1 MQINILQWEQNNALT
16 IQEQALIDKMESQ
29 QQKVPQEKQKT
40 TSFQFLKK
48 HDKID
53 DDFYRLEIIQ
63 GQYQQKL
70 SSLQSITENLE
81 TICDQLKK
89 LNDDKDKIV
98 HKISQFHQEA
108 NIHINKQKELMEYQ
122 FQIQENIQ
130 YYYNIQKISRD
141 LENDDKKEI
150 NYQVLISEIQDGI
163 IFFSSKPN
171 YYQSDKCI
179 IQYQQLKKRLLGI
192 CKSSLMKTLNKESQ
206 FINQKFAQLKD
217 LICVFYPPRFFGY
230 SDFNADD
237 NNFLQPNPLKLQFLQ
252 IMFPQLIPQLKFKDV
267 QNKNNYQY
275 EDEFQKFNITEQ
287 MKDLFLYIESQIQ
300 GDQDLYLLYNDVFL
314 QYNFYNRLNL
324 HQQINDLINK
334 QSNNVSQT
342 GQILFKIN
350 QSLIQQNLV
359 SKQHLQKQQEI
370 LVFEALCGIIFE
382 TTVIEAVYSRIFFR
396 LNLRIVKE
404 NDKQHLSK
412 ILDNYYQTVRIFLQ
426 KIYNLDQLVMISE
439 SLTQLKNH
447 TTKLYQKIKENSLD
461 EKDYLFPIFQIIGQ
475 GKDQNQIIECFQN
488 YLNIFTNLFV
498 EKINLDIIHKSI
510 QSSQVQIQQKIYSY
524 SPKDYIRQK
533 QKLVIHKFL
542 KTQPIPKG
550 YEIQRSDLYPVV
562 IFGLDLI
569 TKMQRSVDQ
578 AIFRQLA
585 GETLREINSQLKL
598 VAEQFDVKFDSYI
611 FYLKNI
617 IYLFDGLSQLG
628 GDYIVKESE
637 LDFSETKAV
646 LLQLITGQLR
656 PEIQWVE
663 LTSPEKLWT
672 YITNFFQFVYKG
684 MPKINQY
691 EVDWKNNLMNQKN
704 LMLFQFVKDM
714 TFIVAKTLIQYIRNY
729 QYLQHKL
736 GEEKDQLKLGQA
748 QKDFNLLISQ
758 NQIKR
763 SYQLFYENIIDFISE
778 INLKLNN
785 YLDRNTFDQI
795 QIYIKEIIQ
804 NSLSLLSQFYII
816 VSKHY
821 GGEEY
826 ENFQFNSAEEIIQ
839 QIKIEYF
846 D

>member
-1 MQINILQWEQNNALT
+1 MQINIVQWEQSNALT
-16 IQEQALIDKMESQ
+16 LQEQAIIDQIENL
-29 QQKVPQEKQKT
+29 QQKASLEKDKPT
-40 TSFQFLKK
+40 NFKFYKK
-48 HDKID
+48 HDKKN
-53 DDFYRLEIIQ
+53 DDFFRLEIIQ

-70 SSLQSITENLE
+70 SSLQSITKNLE
-81 TICDQLKK
+81 IICDQLKK

-98 HKISQFHQEA
+98 QKISQFHQEA
-108 NIHINKQKELMEYQ
+108 NIHINKQKELLEYQ

-141 LENDDKKEI
+141 LESDDRKEI
-150 NYQVLISEIQDGI
+150 NYQVLISEIQEGI

-179 IQYQQLKKRLLGI
+179 IQYQQLKKRLLGT
-192 CKSSLMKTLNKESQ
+192 CKSSLMKLLNKESQ
-206 FINQKFAQLKD
+206 FINQKFSQLKD
-217 LICVFYPPRFFGY
+217 LVCVFYPPRFFGY
-230 SDFNADD
+230 SEFNEEENDI
-237 NNFLQPNPLKLQFLQ
+237 LQPNPLKLQFLQ
-252 IMFPQLIPQLKFKDV
+252 IIFPQLIPQLKLKDV
-267 QNKNNYQY
+267 QQKNNYQY
-275 EDEFQKFNITEQ
+275 EDEFLKFSITEQ

-300 GDQDLYLLYNDVFL
+300 GDQDLYSLYNDVFL

-324 HQQINDLINK
+324 HQQINELINK
-334 QSNNVSQT
+334 QSNNLNQT
-342 GQILFKIN
+342 GQILYKIN
-350 QSLIQQNLV
+350 QSLIQQKLV

-370 LVFEALCGIIFE
+370 LLFEALCGIIFE
-382 TTVIEAVYSRIFFR
+382 TTVIEAFYSRIFFR

-404 NDKQHLSK
+404 NDKQHLSR
-412 ILDNYYQTVRIFLQ
+412 ILDNYYQTVRMFLQ

-439 SLTQLKNH
+439 SLQQLKNH
-447 TTKLYQKIKENSLD
+447 TAKVFQKIKENSLD
-461 EKDYLFPIFQIIGQ
+461 EKDYLFPIFQIISQ
-475 GKDQNQIIECFQN
+475 GKDQSQIVECFQN
-488 YLNIFTNLFV
+488 YLNIFTNLFL

-510 QSSQVQIQQKIYSY
+510 QSSQVQIQQKIYQY

-533 QKLVIHKFL
+533 QKLTIHKFL

-550 YEIQRSDLYPVV
+550 YEIQRSDLYPAV

-578 AIFRQLA
+578 VIFRQLA

-617 IYLFDGLSQLG
+617 IYLCDGLAQQG

-736 GEEKDQLKLGQA
+736 VEEKDEQKLGQA
-748 QKDFNLLISQ
+748 EKDFNLLISQ
-758 NQIKR
+758 SQIKR
-763 SYQLFYENIIDFISE
+763 SYSLFYENIIDFIQE

-785 YLDRNTFDQI
+785 YLEKSTFDQI
-795 QIYIKEIIQ
+795 QIYITEIIQ

-826 ENFQFNSAEEIIQ
+826 ENFQFNSSEEIIKY
-839 QIKIEYF
+839 IKIEYF